1 MGGCAGRQV
10 GRNTYNDGLQ
20 TFQTIVSSKLSTEQL
35 SWRWCGGVDDDYDA
49 HNEDHIYVYPRHMY
63 PRS

>member
-35 SWRWCGGVDDDYDA
+35 SWCWCGGVDDYDA
-49 HNEDHIYVYPRHMY
+49 HNEDHIHD
-63 PRS
+63 